1 MQMPCCT
8 CLKTVCRRRDGT
20 ALVFFE
26 RGQTTDTASA
36 SGTPPAVCIE
46 EGCCLTGLGR
56 SDAATWKYGNRSI
69 TAIGAD
75 HNEVI
80 RLTQWLDEQHPAAAI
95 TLQ

>member
-1 MQMPCCT
+1 
-8 CLKTVCRRRDGT
+8 
-20 ALVFFE
+20 
-26 RGQTTDTASA
+26 
-36 SGTPPAVCIE
+36 
-46 EGCCLTGLGR
+46 LGR